1 MISKQIYNKMKKIF
15 LSILILLL
23 LSQVSLS
30 YAQTPREG
38 FLNTKTAS
46 NSSAR
51 EAIKLENQ
59 ETQMTNLQNRAKTE
73 ITRRLDFL
81 NVLLTKLDT
90 IKKLSASDKAALKA
104 QIQAQ
109 IDSLTALQAKINAD
123 TDLTTLRADVKS
135 IINGYYIFAFFRVKI
150 ELLVAADRLS
160 ATTDNLDMIYAKLSK
175 RVADDKS
182 QGKDTTLL
190 ETELSQMF
198 AKINDAKTQYQTA
211 ETELNKLTA
220 QGFPGNK
227 SVLLSSRSEIKLGA
241 SDLRGAFE
249 LANKIRLGLKEIS
262 GNKINTSTNS
272 AIKN

>member
-1 MISKQIYNKMKKIF
+1 MKKIF
-15 LSILILLL
+15 LSILIILL

-30 YAQTPREG
+30 YAQTQREG

-59 ETQMTNLQNRAKTE
+59 ETQMTNLQNRAKNE
-73 ITRRLDFL
+73 ITRRLEFL
-81 NVLLTKLDT
+81 NGLLVKLDT
-90 IKKLSASDKAALKA
+90 IKKLSASDKVALKA

-109 IDSLTALQAKINAD
+109 IDSLTALQVKINAD
-123 TDLTTLRADVKS
+123 TDLTTLRTDVKS

-160 ATTDNLDMIYAKLSK
+160 TTTDNLDMIYTKLAK
-175 RVADDKS
+175 RVADDKA

-190 ETELSQMF
+190 ETELSQML

-211 ETELNKLTA
+211 ETDLNKLTA

-227 SVLLSSRSEIKLGA
+227 SVLLSSRAEIKLGA
-241 SDLRGAFE
+241 ADLRGAFE
-249 LANKIRLGLKEIS
+249 LASKVRLGLKELE
-262 GNKINTSTNS
+262 GNKTKTSTES
-272 AIKN
+272 AVQK